1 MAGLSI
7 EKGIQATTK
16 RNSCFKPPLDNGQ
29 YSTQQTKRN
38 EMKCQL
44 RNWINL
50 GIEWPKKVEKT
61 QRRKKDYNRRL
72 QNEVSNS
79 LM

>member
-29 YSTQQTKRN
+29 YPTQQTKRN

-44 RNWINL
+44 GN
-50 GIEWPKKVEKT
+50 
-61 QRRKKDYNRRL
+61 
-72 QNEVSNS
+72 
-79 LM
+79 